1 MARRA
6 IICYR
11 DWIWH
16 GRVVRGRRLIGGDS
30 ITGHGEVLHAL
41 DERLAFIFLAAWTS
55 HMKFRLLCNME
66 RELYMVIKV
75 VPFEMKQSMQI
86 GIAKEFAISF
96 VVFLLPTSVLAILS
110 HQYQHPSQ
118 HFYTVVLIVALLYR
132 STRKTS
138 T

>member
-1 MARRA
+1 L
-6 IICYR
+6 
-11 DWIWH
+11 DWH

-30 ITGHGEVLHAL
+30 MIGHAEVLHAL
-41 DERLAFIFLAAWTS
+41 DERLAFMFLAAWTS
-55 HMKFRLLCNME
+55 YMNFRLLYNVK
-66 RELYMVIKV
+66 RELNMVIKV

-86 GIAKEFAISF
+86 GIAKEFAISL
-96 VVFLLPTSVLAILS
+96 VVFFLPTSVLAILS

-118 HFYTVVLIVALLYR
+118 HFYTVILIVDLLYR